1 MCYYSEL
8 LTPRMPRH
16 RYSTYRPVEKLAT
29 GVDSPVHVYQD
40 SFCLLP
46 SFFCLWDDSGNFL
59 VKSVHSFDGFL
70 LLTGNDEIAT
80 FFFRK
85 GIKLLRE
92 FVFVRVPSLS
102 YTRRVYFLLRETRK
116 SRFKEMFPRTIVK
129 HRVL

>member
-1 MCYYSEL
+1 
-8 LTPRMPRH
+8 MPRH

-46 SFFCLWDDSGNFL
+46 SYDSGNFL